1 MTINIKMEQ
10 QTAVSE
16 NNNKHNGH
24 NNTYDR
30 STSPQLTKLI
40 IPLNGEKSTPAKTYN
55 TPQIVDAD
63 ASKQHKKPKKKRRD
77 KSDLGDDFVAPDG
90 GWGWLVTVASGIAVL
105 VTFGLAQQFGIIF
118 RDYMYSIGISS
129 SQLTTIINT
138 QIAVSALTG
147 LLNGPLFRRFTYRQV
162 ALGGSTLIFIGMFL
176 SVFAQS
182 FLFYMMSFSFFYA
195 CGRGL
200 MVSASSMAVNTFF
213 KVKRRTATSYQFG
226 VAGMGPIILPHL
238 ATFLV
243 QSVGV
248 KGTVLIFSGLSLHN
262 FASSLIFQPV
272 QWHVKKIQGDAEA
285 VRPVSQ
291 HFEDEEP
298 EQFVEPDTH
307 SLARANDGWYGSRT
321 SINTLTQRHR
331 LSTGDSVQMQRLRRL
346 SSVGASRAAIKQR
359 SFSTSESIKEDELEH
374 LHTNFD
380 HTTKLEHLD
389 EGIEAEQHK
398 KQLEFVEKERIVT
411 EKTLQEMIDEEEEAR
426 QKLPFYQKVIIF
438 FDLDLLRDFTYVNL
452 AMGMTIINFVEINFA
467 ILTPFILSDFK
478 FTNQQIAFAM
488 SCLGVCDVILRFLT
502 PLLTAKIPLS
512 NKNFFIIGILGMCL
526 GRVFL
531 IYCRSFYWLLATFGF
546 LGLFKAF
553 RTIFSLLIIPG
564 YVPLKRLPAAAG
576 LQLLMSGIF
585 SLIFGPIV
593 GLIRDATDYGY
604 TLHVLNGLNIIAI
617 AGWIIEDLLRKN
629 KKTTLQ

>member
-1 MTINIKMEQ
+1 MEHKTMQ
-10 QTAVSE
+10 NE
-16 NNNKHNGH
+16 NNNNHNHNSYGH
-24 NNTYDR
+24 DR
-30 STSPQLTKLI
+30 PASPQLTKLI
-40 IPLNGEKSTPAKTYN
+40 IPANSEKSALAKTYN
-55 TPQIVDAD
+55 TPQIVEKGATT
-63 ASKQHKKPKKKRRD
+63 QKPTKKKKRRD

-90 GWGWLVTVASGIAVL
+90 GWGWLVTIASGIAVL

-118 RDYMYSIGISS
+118 RDYMYSIGITS

-162 ALGGSTLIFIGMFL
+162 ALGASALIFLGMFL

-195 CGRGL
+195 FGRGL

-226 VAGMGPIILPHL
+226 VAGMGPIILPHV
-238 ATFLV
+238 ATILT
-243 QSVGV
+243 QSLGV

-262 FASSLIFQPV
+262 FACSLIFQPV
-272 QWHVKKIQGDAEA
+272 QWHVKKVKGDAEA
-285 VRPVSQ
+285 LHSQSQ

-307 SLARANDGWYGSRT
+307 SLARANDGWFGSRT
-321 SINTLTQRHR
+321 SINTLTTRHR
-331 LSTGDSVQMQRLRRL
+331 LGTGDSVQMQRLRRL
-346 SSVGASRAAIKQR
+346 SSVGAVKGKQR
-359 SFSTSESIKEDELEH
+359 SFSTTESIKEDELEH
-374 LHTNFD
+374 LHIELVLPA
-380 HTTKLEHLD
+380 KLENLD
-389 EGIEAEQHK
+389 EGWIAVPQKPQQQQEHE
-398 KQLEFVEKERIVT
+398 LLTGKESVVP
-411 EKTLQEMIDEEEEAR
+411 EKTIAEMIEDEEEAR

-478 FTNQQIAFAM
+478 FTNTQIAFAM
-488 SCLGVCDVILRFLT
+488 SSLGVCDVILRFLT

-512 NKNFFIIGILGMCL
+512 NKNFFIVGILGMCF

-531 IYCRSFYWLLATFGF
+531 VYCRNFYSLIGIFGF

-553 RTIFSLLIIPG
+553 RTIFALLIIPG

-585 SLIFGPIV
+585 SLVFGPLV

-604 TLHVLNGLNIIAI
+604 TLHFLNGLNIIAI
-617 AGWIIEDLLRKN
+617 TFWIVEDLLRKN
-629 KKTTLQ
+629 KKTTLE

>member
-1 MTINIKMEQ
+1 MEHK
-10 QTAVSE
+10 TVPNE
-16 NNNKHNGH
+16 NNNNHSHYGH
-24 NNTYDR
+24 DHDR
-30 STSPQLTKLI
+30 SASPHLTKLI
-40 IPLNGEKSTPAKTYN
+40 IPVNDKNSATAKKIYN
-55 TPQIVDAD
+55 TPQIPENGA
-63 ASKQHKKPKKKRRD
+63 ATTEKRAKKKRRD
-77 KSDLGDDFVAPDG
+77 KSDLGEDFVAPDG
-90 GWGWLVTVASGIAVL
+90 GWGWLVSFASGIAVM

-118 RDYMYSIGISS
+118 RDYMYSIGITS

-147 LLNGPLFRRFTYRQV
+147 LLNGPLFRRYTYRQV
-162 ALGGSTLIFIGMFL
+162 AFGGAALIFLGMFL

-195 CGRGL
+195 FGRGL
-200 MVSASSMAVNTFF
+200 MVSASSMAVNTYF

-238 ATFLV
+238 ATFLTET
-243 QSVGV
+243 VGV

-262 FASSLIFQPV
+262 FACSLIFQPV
-272 QWHVKKIQGDAEA
+272 QWHVKKVKSDTEA
-285 VRPVSQ
+285 MRPASQ
-291 HFEDEEP
+291 HFEEEEP

-321 SINTLTQRHR
+321 SINTLTYRQR
-331 LSTGDSVQMQRLRRL
+331 LGTGDSIQMQRLRRL
-346 SSVGASRAAIKQR
+346 SSIGVGRAKQR
-359 SFSTSESIKEDELEH
+359 SFSTSESIKENELEH
-374 LHTNFD
+374 LHIESMLP
-380 HTTKLEHLD
+380 TKLEYLN
-389 EGIEAEQHK
+389 EGQVALQHK
-398 KQLEFVEKERIVT
+398 QLQLSEKEYSAP
-411 EKTLQEMIDEEEEAR
+411 EKTLAEMIEEEDEAR
-426 QKLPFYQKVIIF
+426 RKLPFLKKVVIF

-478 FTNQQIAFAM
+478 FSNTQIAIAM

-512 NKNFFIIGILGMCL
+512 NKNFFIIGILGMCF

-531 IYCRSFYWLLATFGF
+531 VYCRNFYWLMGIFGF

-553 RTIFSLLIIPG
+553 RTIFALLIIPG

-585 SLIFGPIV
+585 SLVFGPLV

-604 TLHVLNGLNIIAI
+604 TLHFLNGLNIIAI
-617 AGWIIEDLLRKN
+617 TLWIVEDIFRKN
-629 KKTTLQ
+629 KPTLE